1 MDPDPTNQTIHFT
14 VRTMMAEKWVEF
26 PAMKDYCMSVEEGDG
41 PKVIWRR
48 LASKGKSSTESDGS
62 VIPEDMI
69 EDEELALLEWWL
81 SEWGEVGWRHAPTE
95 DTIGFVE
102 CDVVPWM
109 SLED

>member
-1 MDPDPTNQTIHFT
+1 
-14 VRTMMAEKWVEF
+14 
-26 PAMKDYCMSVEEGDG
+26 
-41 PKVIWRR
+41 
-48 LASKGKSSTESDGS
+48 
-62 VIPEDMI
+62 MI